1 MDHHTWDPF
10 RAGHRPGVLVTW
22 EYLEQGEM
30 IPKGWGVAYRE
41 VNRAVVVVMPI
52 PFNLAYAGYIQVR
65 RWLKVPPFLAK
76 VGEEERLARREAYD
90 RGFSDGAGRSLR
102 LLEKMADAL
111 ERLEA
116 ERCRSRS

>member
-1 MDHHTWDPF
+1 MDPMGWDPF
-10 RAGHRPGVLVTW
+10 RAGHRPGVLVAW

-102 LLEKMADAL
+102 LLEKMVDAM

-116 ERCRSRS
+116 ER